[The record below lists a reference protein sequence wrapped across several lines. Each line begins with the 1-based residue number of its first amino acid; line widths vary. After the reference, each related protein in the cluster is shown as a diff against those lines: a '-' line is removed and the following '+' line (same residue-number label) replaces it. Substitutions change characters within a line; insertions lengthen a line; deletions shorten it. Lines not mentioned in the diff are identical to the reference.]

1 MVTKMKSRAK
11 VGERGQVVIPK
22 PIREALGIRP
32 GDRLIVEIAAGGVLM
47 YRQPDSYTKALR
59 GLYKESWAGVEV
71 AAYIE
76 KEREEWDSRP
86 TR

>member
-1 MVTKMKSRAK
+1 MVIGMKSQVK

-32 GDRLIVEIAAGGVLM
+32 GDRLIVEITAGGVLM

-59 GLYKESWAGVEV
+59 GLYKESWVGVDGS
-71 AAYIE
+71 AYIE
-76 KEREEWDSRP
+76 KEREEWDTQP